1 MTKIVTRPAINMFQR
16 RRPCLTGGI
25 WINNEN
31 SRGHSLGKGTEI
43 GMNMACVGDTEGP
56 AGAEVRVGEM
66 MKDEAGVG
74 GRSKTGSG
82 ALFTL
87 P

>member
-1 MTKIVTRPAINMFQR
+1 M
-16 RRPCLTGGI
+16 TGGI

-31 SRGHSLGKGTEI
+31 GGGHSPGKGTEI

-56 AGAEVRVGEM
+56 AGAEVRIEEM
-66 MKDEAGVG
+66 MKDEAGEG
-74 GRSKTGSG
+74 GRSKMGSG
-82 ALFTL
+82 ALLTL